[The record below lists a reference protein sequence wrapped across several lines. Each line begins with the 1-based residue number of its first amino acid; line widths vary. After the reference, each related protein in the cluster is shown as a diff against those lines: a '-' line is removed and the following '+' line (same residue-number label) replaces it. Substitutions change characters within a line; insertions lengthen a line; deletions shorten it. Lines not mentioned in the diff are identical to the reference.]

1 MITSYNEL
9 TVGKYQEIR
18 KIDFDDLDILEQ
30 QVALIAVLNDMDEE
44 EVFDLPLEEY
54 KELSAGLQ
62 FLNTP
67 PQIDYKRKLKSIT
80 LKGQEYRILQDAREM
95 SCGQY
100 IDYQH
105 YLGADNFDEQLPN
118 ILTVFVLPKDK
129 EYGEDYDI
137 YELAQTFRKDMPII
151 TAMEIAAFFFRVSQ
165 FSIKTSLRSL
175 RMRLRMMMRRTKDE
189 TVKEQMRE
197 AISQLELLSNST
209 DSLGGLILPSK

>member
-95 SCGQY
+95 TAGQY

-137 YELAQTFRKDMPII
+137 YELAQTFRNDMPII

>member
-44 EVFDLPLEEY
+44 EVFDLPLDEY

-95 SCGQY
+95 TAGQY

-105 YLGADNFDEQLPN
+105 YLGVDDFDGQLPN
-118 ILTVFVLPKDK
+118 ILTVFILPHGKD
-129 EYGEDYDI
+129 YGQDYDI
-137 YELAQTFRKDMPII
+137 GALAAKFRDSMPIT
-151 TAMEIAAFFFRVSQ
+151 TAMQVSAFFFRQSQ
-165 FSIKTSLRSL
+165 TSIRASLTSL
-175 RMRLRMMMRRTKDE
+175 RMRLRMMKMRTRDKETKAMI
-189 TVKEQMRE
+189 QE
-197 AISQLELLSNST
+197 AIDNLGYLR
-209 DSLGGLILPSK
+209 DSAGSLDGLILQ

>member
-95 SCGQY
+95 TAGQY

-118 ILTVFVLPKDK
+118 ILTVFVLPKGK